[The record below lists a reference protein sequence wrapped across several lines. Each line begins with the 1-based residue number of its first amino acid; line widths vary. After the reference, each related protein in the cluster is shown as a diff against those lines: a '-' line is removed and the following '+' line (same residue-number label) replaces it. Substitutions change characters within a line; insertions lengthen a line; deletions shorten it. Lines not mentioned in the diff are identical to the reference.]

1 MSILDEKKM
10 KTQRTKNVQNYKI
23 LRNKSSISQWLFFSL
38 PGLWS
43 SGRNGANGV
52 RKFFV
57 SSFSLSGMAGAQW
70 LKRILWS
77 LSQLIQTHLWSSYL
91 CSHGQAEFNSR
102 NSLTPW
108 SGKYLSQRVSA
119 ECLGCGRGRWNPESY
134 HCGICCRLEGEGED
148 QLQYF
153 WLILKIC
160 EECRRLGV

>member
-1 MSILDEKKM
+1 MEQMELGNSLFLHFLSLAWQE
-10 KTQRTKNVQNYKI
+10 
-23 LRNKSSISQWLFFSL
+23 LSGSSVSC
-38 PGLWS
+38 
-43 SGRNGANGV
+43 GA
-52 RKFFV
+52 FL
-57 SSFSLSGMAGAQW
+57 SSF
-70 LKRILWS
+70 RPICDH
-77 LSQLIQTHLWSSYL
+77 LIFADR
-91 CSHGQAEFNSR
+91 QAEFNSR

-134 HCGICCRLEGEGED
+134 HCGICCRLEEEGED